1 MNLFI
6 ISFIHQKI
14 LIAAMSH
21 MHEKYNITGCAVA
34 GDALAGVKMQGGTIS
49 WNCDTDFQSFHSDR
63 EKLFKYVYPGK
74 IENRLII
81 FLPNFLMYESKI

>member
-1 MNLFI
+1 MF
-6 ISFIHQKI
+6 QKFYMSKNI
-14 LIAAMSH
+14 LVAAMSH

-49 WNCDTDFQSFHSDR
+49 WNCDTDFQSFHGDR

-74 IENRLII
+74 IENRLIT
-81 FLPNFLMYESKI
+81 FLLN